1 MQEVEAHRPSLAA
14 NGRNPTGGLLRA
26 EQLVA
31 LVPATAIFLV
41 LVLLAALLWFLD
53 GEERETRRINL
64 INDALWVEQALRFAI
79 QSDQDDLA
87 QLAFDIGH
95 GVSLQAAQDRF
106 EHVVR
111 NSPEIVGLAW
121 RDATGA
127 VLMAVPGNFSDRSN
141 AGADVVDRTIALA
154 TQSGKNRF
162 SPVFSASDD
171 SNVFELAIPFYRDMA
186 PAGLLIARFS
196 LDSLLANQVP
206 WWVAQRYQVTFES
219 QDGATLSQKSKSIV
233 ASGLGRHAILFDPPG
248 GDLLLTVAPFNER
261 TDIAGYALLAAIIW
275 FSLIAIASLI
285 ATRRNMRR
293 RSVAEAALREE
304 HAFRKAMEESLTV
317 GMRARDL
324 DGRIIYVNPS
334 FCKMTGY
341 DAEALIGRTPP
352 MPYWLPEEI
361 ESTMELH
368 QMVLDGR
375 APREGFEIKFQRK
388 DGQRFDALIYEAP
401 LIDAGGRHFGWMAS
415 VVDVTERKNMAD
427 MARRQNEKLAQTA
440 RLVTMGEMAST
451 LAHELNQP
459 LAAIS
464 SYATGSLKR
473 LEGGDIPH
481 ADLND
486 NFGKISAQAQRAG
499 QIIRRIRAFVRKSE
513 PKFEWVDL
521 NAVITDTLDFM
532 AADLKAHRVTV
543 DNRGGAAIPKCRG
556 DQILL
561 EQVLLN
567 LLRNAIEAMSGTD
580 PAERILSIRCRLQS
594 AEIVIS
600 IGDRGPGIAPDAEAN
615 LFVPFATSK
624 NEGMGMGLSIC
635 RTIVELHRGR
645 IWFRNRAEGGTEFS
659 FSVAVGQV

>member
-1 MQEVEAHRPSLAA
+1 VQEIVTSHGLPAAGGRKTAA
-14 NGRNPTGGLLRA
+14 NVGRG

-31 LVPATAIFLV
+31 LVPAAAILLV
-41 LVLLAALLWFLD
+41 LVLLGALLWFLD
-53 GEERETRRINL
+53 NQERETQRINL

-79 QSDQDDLA
+79 QSDQEDLT
-87 QLAFDIGH
+87 QLAFDVGH
-95 GVSLQAAQDRF
+95 GISIQAARDRF

-111 NSPEIVGLAW
+111 NAPEIVGIAW
-121 RDATGA
+121 RDAEGA
-127 VLMAVPGNFSDRSN
+127 VRMAVPGNFFERPM
-141 AGADVVDRTIALA
+141 AGDLTGRTIALA
-154 TQSGKNRF
+154 IRSGNARF
-162 SPVFSASDD
+162 SPPFQTPDARH
-171 SNVFELAIPFYRDMA
+171 VFELVIPIYRDMA
-186 PAGLLIARFS
+186 PLGALVARFS
-196 LDSLLANQVP
+196 LDALLGNQVP
-206 WWVAQRYQVTFES
+206 WWVAQRYQVTFEN
-219 QDGATLSQKSKSIV
+219 QDGATLSRKSKSV
-233 ASGLGRHAILFDPPG
+233 AAPGARRHAIAFEPPG
-248 GDLLLTVAPFNER
+248 GGLLLTVTPFNER
-261 TDIAGYALLAAIIW
+261 TDIAGYALLAAIVW
-275 FSLIAIASLI
+275 FSLIAVASLI

-293 RSVAEAALREE
+293 RSIAEAALREE
-304 HAFRKAMEESLTV
+304 HAFRQAMEESLTV

-324 DGRIIYVNPS
+324 SGRIIYVNPS

-341 DAEALIGRTPP
+341 EPQELIGRAPP

-375 APREGFEIKFQRK
+375 APREGFEIKFRRK
-388 DGQRFDALIYEAP
+388 DGNRFDALIYEAP
-401 LIDAGGRHFGWMAS
+401 LIDTEGRHFGWMAS

-464 SYATGSLKR
+464 SYAAGSLKR
-473 LEGGDIPH
+473 LESGEIPRE
-481 ADLND
+481 DLNE

-513 PKFEWVDL
+513 PKFEWIDL
-521 NAVITDTLDFM
+521 DTVIADTLDFM
-532 AADLKAHRVTV
+532 AADLKAHRVVV
-543 DNRGGAAIPKCRG
+543 DYAAGTAIPKCRG

-567 LLRNAIEAMSGTD
+567 FLRNAIEAMSRTD
-580 PAERILSIRCRLQS
+580 PSERILFVRRSFQDDDIVVSIR
-594 AEIVIS
+594 
-600 IGDRGPGIAPDAEAN
+600 DRGSGVAPDAESN
-615 LFVPFATSK
+615 LFVPFSTTK

-645 IWFRNRAEGGTEFS
+645 IWFRNLPDGGAEFS
-659 FSVAVGQV
+659 FSVAVGKP